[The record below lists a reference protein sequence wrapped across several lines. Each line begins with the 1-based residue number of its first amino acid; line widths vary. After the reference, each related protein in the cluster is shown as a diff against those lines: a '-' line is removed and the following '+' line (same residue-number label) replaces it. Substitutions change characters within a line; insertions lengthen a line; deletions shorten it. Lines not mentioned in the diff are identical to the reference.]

1 MRSLLKYPTIVTEIM
16 YAGELQGVVSYR
28 LETGITCPPFL
39 FLGPPEVALGST
51 LPCTEDKPA
60 WRSKP
65 CSPRKQGHVGQLTT
79 RPGIPMAPLSP

>member
-1 MRSLLKYPTIVTEIM
+1 MKYLTVVTEIM

-28 LETGITCPPFL
+28 LETGIMCLPFL

-51 LPCTEDKPA
+51 LPCIEDKPA

-65 CSPRKQGHVGQLTT
+65 CFPPPKQGHVGQLTT